1 MESGSW
7 SKIDCKVVAQDVPTN
22 ESLQQGV
29 YNIKEVRRS
38 RKFVEKLHDGLEPS
52 NVTLAKK
59 IEQLGRL

>member
-7 SKIDCKVVAQDVPTN
+7 SKTDCKVGDEPKN

-29 YNIKEVRRS
+29 CKIEEVRRT
-38 RKFVEKLHDGLEPS
+38 RDFVEKLHDGLEPS